1 MRSDEEIERLL
12 EDWLLDEAKPM
23 PQALLE
29 TVLDAAPRRT
39 QERSRGAS
47 RFGWLT
53 RPLASAA
60 LAAGLILVAITI
72 APNVIHQLQAALPG
86 ATGTPSHEP
95 MRWDAMLQFR
105 AYPEQLNPAPDG
117 YGHFMVFTYLRS
129 SGPDHDPA
137 QYVPLPE
144 FEPPASE
151 RQGLQRWYDPAFEGL
166 FVGWAPADD
175 GLLTMH
181 PYGGGA
187 DGRAAIVAWRNP
199 IDASLTLSGRVEVD
213 GTCGDGIIFS
223 IEHGTRVF
231 ETFALPKGS
240 RTFELQVE
248 TFQAGEVLYFIV
260 DPGANSLCDTTR
272 FNVIIDTR

>member
-12 EDWLLDEAKPM
+12 EDWLLDEAMPM
-23 PQALLE
+23 PQPLLE
-29 TVLDAAPRRT
+29 EVLDAASRRP
-39 QERSRGAS
+39 QERARAAR
-47 RFGWLT
+47 RFGWLA
-53 RPLASAA
+53 RPLASAIV
-60 LAAGLILVAITI
+60 AAGLILVAILI
-72 APNVIHQLQAALPG
+72 APKVIPQLQAVWRG
-86 ATGTPSHEP
+86 ATGTPFGESMH
-95 MRWDAMLQFR
+95 WDAMLQFR
-105 AYPEQLNPAPDG
+105 EYPDQLNPAPDG

-129 SGPDHDPA
+129 SGPTHDPA

-144 FEPPASE
+144 FE
-151 RQGLQRWYDPAFEGL
+151 RQGLQRWYDPAFDGL

-181 PYGGGA
+181 PYGGGVE
-187 DGRAAIVAWRNP
+187 GRAAIVAWRNP
-199 IDASLTLSGRVEVD
+199 VDASFRLSGRVEVD

-240 RTFELQVE
+240 RKFEHEVAP
-248 TFQAGEVLYFIV
+248 FQAGEVLYFIV
-260 DPGANSLCDTTR
+260 DPGANSQCDNTR

>member
-1 MRSDEEIERLL
+1 MRSDEQIERLL
-12 EDWLLDEAKPM
+12 QDWLLDEAQPM
-23 PQALLE
+23 PQPLLE
-29 TVLDAAPRRT
+29 TVLDGVSRRT
-39 QERSRGAS
+39 QERRRTAG
-47 RFGWLT
+47 RFGWWLT
-53 RPLASAA
+53 RPLATVAV
-60 LAAGLILVAITI
+60 AAGLILVTIII
-72 APNVIHQLQAALPG
+72 APKVIPQLQAVWRG
-86 ATGTPSHEP
+86 ATGTPSSEP
-95 MRWDAMLQFR
+95 MHWDAMMQFR
-105 AYPEQLNPAPDG
+105 EYPNQLNPAPDG
-117 YGHFMVFTYLRS
+117 YGHTMVFTYLRS
-129 SGPDHDPA
+129 SGPAHDPA

-144 FEPPASE
+144 FE
-151 RQGLQRWYDPAFEGL
+151 RQGLWYDPEFDGL

-199 IDASLTLSGRVEVD
+199 VDASLTLSGRVDVD

-231 ETFALPKGS
+231 ETFTLPKGS
-240 RTFELQVE
+240 RTFEHVVE

-260 DPGANSLCDTTR
+260 DPGANSQCDTTR